1 MSTITPLPIVPPP
14 GVVVTETQRT
24 SEGRWIL
31 PTDKVRFVKKR
42 PQKVGGNVRVTST
55 AMSGTPRATHAWRD
69 FSQNQFVAAGT
80 YRKLY
85 AFDSSYTLTDITPFR
100 IGAAG
105 AVTIGNN
112 PLSTFAGSNIV
123 GVVHAGHGLSA
134 GDQIYITGATAI
146 GGITPNGVF
155 VVNTVVDINNYTYL
169 FTSNATS
176 TVAAGG
182 GNAVVVQYEI
192 PIGTELGA
200 FGQGWG
206 VGPYGLGTYGTAR
219 GSSVIFFEPR
229 IWSLDHFGK
238 ILLAAYN
245 GGSIYTF
252 DPTVPQPWPR
262 AQIIP
267 AAPTNTR
274 FMFITPERFVFAL
287 CDGMVVNASTQGDY
301 TIWTPATNNTAFSR
315 TLTEGTKLVGGR
327 VLAPFISLVWTDSA
341 VYLFQYTG
349 SQFLYNSS
357 LAGKDCGL
365 VSPNASVTVDAI
377 AYWQGADNFYFY
389 NGGTVAP
396 MPNVEDIR
404 KYVFDSLPVQLAFL
418 CHAVYVP
425 KYHEIW
431 FFYPTIGDNN
441 PTHYVIYSINDQC
454 WATGTFL
461 RASGTHFTQGDTSP
475 IMAGNDGFLYN
486 HDPIADTFNDN
497 GAPLTWTLTL
507 SPYAMQEGLQ
517 SMDLEGILFD
527 FFQQSGNISA
537 TVNTFNR
544 LTDAA
549 PMDTQNQ
556 VIPATLA
563 GLTDFRLSG
572 RYVGLTLTSSDLGNY
587 MRYGKPVAYLKP
599 TARRR

>member
-1 MSTITPLPIVPPP
+1 MSSVTPLPIVPPP
-14 GVVVTETQRT
+14 GVVVTETERVV
-24 SEGRWIL
+24 EGRWIL
-31 PTDKVRFVKKR
+31 PMDKIRFVKQR
-42 PQKVGGNVRVTST
+42 PQKVGGNVRVSAV

-69 FSQNQFVAAGT
+69 FLQNQYLAAGT

-85 AFDSSYTLTDITPFR
+85 AFDSGYNLTDITPFR
-100 IGAAG
+100 TGASG
-105 AVTIGNN
+105 PVTIGNN
-112 PLSTFAGSNIV
+112 PLSTTIGSNVV

-146 GGITPNGVF
+146 GGITPNGTF
-155 VVNTVVDINNYTYL
+155 VVNTVVDANDYTYL

-182 GNAVVVQYEI
+182 GNAVAVQYEI

-219 GSSVIFFEPR
+219 AGSTIFTEPR
-229 IWSLDHFGK
+229 IWSQDHFGK

-245 GGSIYTF
+245 GGAIYTF

-267 AAPTNTR
+267 NAPTNVR

-287 CDGMVVNASTQGDY
+287 CDAMVLNSSSQGDY
-301 TIWTPATNNTAFSR
+301 TTWTPATNNTAFSR

-327 VLAPFISLVWTDSA
+327 VLAPFVSLVWSDA
-341 VYLFQYTG
+341 ALFIFQYTG

-365 VSPNASVTVDAI
+365 ISPNAAVTVDGI
-377 AYWQGADNFYFY
+377 AYWQGQDNFYTF
-389 NGGTVAP
+389 NGGTVGPVA
-396 MPNVEDIR
+396 NVEDIR
-404 KYVFDSLPVQLAFL
+404 KYVFDALPDNLGFQ
-418 CHAVYVP
+418 CHAVFVP

-431 FFYPTIGDNN
+431 FFYPTMGDSN
-441 PTHYVIYSINDQC
+441 PTHYVIFHINDQC
-454 WATGTFL
+454 WSVGTFT

-475 IMAGNDGFLYN
+475 VMAGNDGFLYN
-486 HDPIADTFNDN
+486 HDPIGDTFNDN
-497 GAPLTWTLTL
+497 GNPLTWALTL

-527 FFQQSGNISA
+527 FFQQSGNVYSTI
-537 TVNTFNR
+537 NTYNR

-549 PMDTQNQ
+549 PMDSQAAT
-556 VIPATLA
+556 IPSTLA
-563 GLTDFRLSG
+563 GLTDFRVSG

-587 MRYGKPVAYLKP
+587 IRYGKPVAFVRP